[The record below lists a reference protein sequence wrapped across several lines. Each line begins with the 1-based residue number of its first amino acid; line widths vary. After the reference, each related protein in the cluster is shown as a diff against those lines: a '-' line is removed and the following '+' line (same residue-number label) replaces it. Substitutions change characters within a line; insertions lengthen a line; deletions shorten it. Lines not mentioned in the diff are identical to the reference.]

1 MLLERLKAGLK
12 RTRDLFLGRLRGTP
26 EELETALLSA
36 DVGVKATEYLMD
48 RLRQKSGDPAVIL
61 QEEVRALLNP
71 LTAHRSPLTAE
82 AGKPPADGRLPSA
95 VSRDAPRGAEGTP
108 KVLMIVGVNG
118 SGKTTTVGKLA
129 ALYKRQ
135 GRKVLVAASDTYRDA
150 AAPQLQ
156 IWADRAKVDIVY
168 SERGQDAAAV
178 AFDAINRARAQGIE
192 LVLID
197 TAGRLHTRKDLMAE
211 ASKIKRVVA
220 KVCPGAPDEIWLVLD
235 ATVGQN
241 GIVQARS
248 FDAELGLTGL
258 IVTKLDGTAKGGVLI
273 PIALELGLPI
283 RYIGVGE
290 GLDDLDEFSADE
302 FARAMF
308 SD

>member
-12 RTRDLFLGRLRGTP
+12 RTRDLFLGRVRGTP

-48 RLRQKSGDPAVIL
+48 RLRKRSGDPAVIL
-61 QEEVRALLNP
+61 QEEVRTLLRP
-71 LTAHRSPLTAE
+71 T
-82 AGKPPADGRLPSA
+82 ADGQRPTADGHQPSTVSREPLA
-95 VSRDAPRGAEGTP
+95 VSRQPLAVSRQP

-129 ALYKRQ
+129 ARYQRQ

-211 ASKIKRVVA
+211 AAKIKRVVA

-290 GLDDLDEFSADE
+290 GLEDLDEFSPDE

-308 SD
+308 NE